1 MQSERIRQLI
11 EQALPAS
18 VRDISGDGVHFEAVI
33 VSDKFT
39 GKNAVQRHQLVYGA
53 LGDRMGREIHALSM
67 QTLTPEE
74 WERQAGFKVLNPAEG
89 PRGG

>member
-18 VRDISGDGVHFEAVI
+18 VRDISGDGVHFEAMI

-39 GKNAVQRHQLVYGA
+39 GKNSVQRHQMVYGA

-74 WERQAGFKVLNPAEG
+74 WELQGGFMVLNPVDA
-89 PRGG
+89 PRSG

>member
-1 MQSERIRQLI
+1 MQCERIRQLI
-11 EQALPAS
+11 EQALPDS
-18 VRDISGDGVHFEAVI
+18 VRDINGDGVHFEAVI

-39 GKNAVQRHQLVYGA
+39 GKSAVQRHQIVYGA

-74 WERQAGFKVLNPAEG
+74 WERRDGFKVLDPTDDPADG
-89 PRGG
+89 